1 MDGTEA
7 FQKISPLEHKGNTQ
21 NMPIQS
27 DSQPCLKVVPLGGLG
42 EIGLNM
48 LVIEYDET
56 IVLVD
61 SGLMFPEDDMLGID
75 IVIPDFSYLQR
86 NRDRIQAL
94 IVTHGHEDH
103 IGAIP
108 FLLREIKI
116 PIYGTPLTLALIRE
130 KLREH
135 GLLERTQLI
144 QVIPRE
150 QITLGPVTIEFI
162 QVCHSIPDGVG
173 LAVRTPAGILIHSG
187 DFKIDH
193 TPIDGKRFDM
203 ARFGAYGEEGVLAL
217 LSDSTNV
224 ERPGYTLSEKDVG
237 NTLREVFQGCTGRVI
252 VAVFASN
259 LHRIQQVIHLA
270 REFRR
275 RVLLNGKSMVA
286 NVRIARELGYLD
298 FPAAE
303 EISLQE
309 LPRMSDS
316 DVLMLT
322 TGSQG
327 EPMSALSRMA
337 FNDHKKLKVKPGD
350 TIVLS
355 SKFIP
360 GNERTIQN
368 IINHLYR
375 HGAEVI
381 HEQVKDIHVS
391 GHAYQEELKA
401 LINVVRPRYFIP
413 VHGEFR
419 HLVKHRQLAMVMG
432 IPQEN
437 CLVVENGTV
446 VCFQPDGV
454 SMKGKVETGRVFVD
468 GKGVGDVGGLVLRD
482 RRHLSE
488 DGLVIVSLVV
498 NKESREILSGP
509 DILSRGFI
517 HEETKPEILDGAKC
531 LILEIFDRLQEDD
544 FELDCMDLQ
553 AEIRRELKRFFSR
566 ILDRRPVIYPIV
578 VDI

>member
-1 MDGTEA
+1 MQDDSKA
-7 FQKISPLEHKGNTQ
+7 LPLKI
-21 NMPIQS
+21 I
-27 DSQPCLKVVPLGGLG
+27 PLGGLG
-42 EIGLNM
+42 EIGLNTM
-48 LVIEYDET
+48 VIEYDKT
-56 IVLVD
+56 IILVD
-61 SGLMFPEDDMLGID
+61 AGLMFPEDDMLGID
-75 IVIPDFSYLQR
+75 IVIPDFSYLQK
-86 NRDRIQAL
+86 NRDRLKAL

-108 FLLREIKI
+108 FLLREFQI
-116 PIYGTPLTLALIRE
+116 PIYGTVLTLALIKE

-135 GLLERTQLI
+135 GLLERSNLI
-144 QVIPRE
+144 QVVPRE
-150 QITLGPVTIEFI
+150 QITIGPMTIEFI

-173 LAVRTPAGILIHSG
+173 LAIRTPVGILIHSG

-193 TPIDGKRFDM
+193 TPIDGRRFDM

-224 ERPGYTLSEKDVG
+224 ERTGATLSEKDVG
-237 NTLREVFQGCTGRVI
+237 NTLREIFQGCSGRIV

-270 REFRR
+270 REFNRK
-275 RVLLNGKSMVA
+275 VLLNGKSMVT
-286 NVRIARELGYLD
+286 NVRIARDLGYLD
-298 FPAAE
+298 FPQSE
-303 EISLQE
+303 EINLQE
-309 LPRMSDS
+309 IPRMVDS
-316 DVLMLT
+316 EVLMLT

-375 HGAEVI
+375 QGAEVI
-381 HEQVKDIHVS
+381 HEQVRDIHVS
-391 GHAYQEELKA
+391 GHAYREELKA
-401 LINVVRPRYFIP
+401 MLNVVRPRYFIP
-413 VHGEFR
+413 IHGEFR
-419 HLVKHRQLAMVMG
+419 HLVKHRQLAQVMG
-432 IPQEN
+432 LAAEN
-437 CLVVENGTV
+437 CLPIENGRV
-446 VCFQPDGV
+446 AAFHPDG
-454 SMKGKVETGRVFVD
+454 SASADERVETGRVFVD

-488 DGLVIVSLVV
+488 DGLVIASLVLD
-498 NKESREILSGP
+498 KETREILSGP

-531 LILEIFDRLQEDD
+531 VILEIFDRFHEED
-544 FELDCMDLQ
+544 FQLDCTELQ
-553 AEIRRELKRFFSR
+553 AEIRRELKRFFNR

>member
-1 MDGTEA
+1 MQDDS
-7 FQKISPLEHKGNTQ
+7 KIQPLK
-21 NMPIQS
+21 II
-27 DSQPCLKVVPLGGLG
+27 PLGGLG

-48 LVIEYDET
+48 MVIEYDET
-56 IVLVD
+56 IILVD
-61 SGLMFPEDDMLGID
+61 AGLMFPEDDMLGID
-75 IVIPDFSYLQR
+75 IVIPDFTYLHK
-86 NRDRIQAL
+86 NRDRLKAL

-108 FLLREIKI
+108 FLLREFQI
-116 PIYGTPLTLALIRE
+116 PIYGTALTLALIRE

-135 GLLERTQLI
+135 GLLERSNLI
-144 QVIPRE
+144 HVVPRE
-150 QITLGPVTIEFI
+150 QITVGPITIEFI

-173 LAVRTPAGILIHSG
+173 LAIHTPVGIVIHSG

-193 TPIDGKRFDM
+193 TPIDGRRFDM

-224 ERPGYTLSEKDVG
+224 ERIGSTLSEKDVG
-237 NTLREVFQGCTGRVI
+237 NTLREIFQECSGRII

-270 REFRR
+270 REFNRK
-275 RVLLNGKSMVA
+275 VLLNGKSMVT
-286 NVRIARELGYLD
+286 NVRIARELGYVD
-298 FPAAE
+298 FPQSE
-303 EISLQE
+303 EINLQE
-309 LPRMSDS
+309 ISRMADS
-316 DVLMLT
+316 EVLMLT

-350 TIVLS
+350 TIILS

-375 HGAEVI
+375 QGAEVI
-381 HEQVKDIHVS
+381 HEQVRDIHVS
-391 GHAYQEELKA
+391 GHAYREELKA
-401 LINVVRPRYFIP
+401 MLNVVHPRYFIP

-419 HLVKHRQLAMVMG
+419 HLVKHRQLALIMG
-432 IPQEN
+432 MAAEN
-437 CLVVENGTV
+437 CLPVENGHV
-446 VCFQPDGV
+446 AAFYPDGSV
-454 SMKGKVETGRVFVD
+454 TTDERVETGRVFVD

-488 DGLVIVSLVV
+488 DGLVIASLVLD
-498 NKESREILSGP
+498 KETREILSGP

-531 LILEIFDRLQEDD
+531 VILEIFDRFHEED
-544 FELDCMDLQ
+544 FELDCTELQ
-553 AEIRRELKRFFSR
+553 TEIRRELKRFFNR
-566 ILDRRPVIYPIV
+566 VLDRRPVIYPIV